1 MTEVL
6 KCLQTLEYDLRFEIE
21 DPRVTAGTPLEGTL
35 LVKLLGTIT
44 ETRRCV
50 TVDAINAL
58 TGPGGS
64 SDMEVT
70 TGGATPRTHL
80 LPFNCPNADNLGDDG
95 NYLLNS
101 IWDGMKDFATTRC
114 EDFPQGLYSL
124 AGWKIKAT
132 CYNDRGICPQRDTY
146 GQGDDIITDAI
157 GDLKDRVNGQLG
169 GGFFEDD
176 PPCSYGPDTAQS
188 LPQGLFGGSQV
199 TWTPGSDIPFGH
211 LPLNPCDV
219 PDDYEFD
226 CNLFEFIAEK
236 IAEAKLSNAIGNI
249 VINAL
254 GTVVTGGSFG
264 LTDLISAIRAIRTG
278 GRILGSSADILER
291 AIAEAY
297 DEYLRC
303 LADSLEV

>member
-1 MTEVL
+1 MTEVF
-6 KCLQTLEYDLRFEIE
+6 KCLQTLEYDLRFELE
-21 DPRVTAGTPLEGTL
+21 DTRVTAGTPLEGTL

-44 ETRRCV
+44 ETRRCRS
-50 TVDAINAL
+50 VDAVNVL
-58 TGPGGS
+58 TSPSNNVLEIDTGNS
-64 SDMEVT
+64 SHTVSW
-70 TGGATPRTHL
+70 
-80 LPFNCPNADNLGDDG
+80 NCPDPDNLGDDG
-95 NYLLNS
+95 NHILQS
-101 IWDGMKDFATTRC
+101 IWGGMKDYAQMRC
-114 EDFPQGLYSL
+114 RDFPHGIMSMN
-124 AGWKIKAT
+124 GWKVKAT
-132 CYNDRGICPQRDTY
+132 CYHDRGICDGGPAF
-146 GQGDDIITDAI
+146 GEGDNIISDAI
-157 GDLKDRVNGQLG
+157 GDLKDRVNSQLG
-169 GGFFEDD
+169 GGIFEDD
-176 PPCSYGPDTAQS
+176 PPCSYGPATAQS

-249 VINAL
+249 VINAI

-264 LTDLISAIRAIRTG
+264 LTDLIGAIRTIRTG
-278 GRILGSSADILER
+278 GTILGSSADILER

-303 LADSLEV
+303 LANSLEV